1 MIEKHFL
8 EDPSIWVAFSFIIF
22 VGLAFKP
29 LRRMLNESLENKI
42 ENIKTKIEDSEI
54 IKENSIRLLK
64 DTENKMK
71 DSKVF
76 YETTL
81 IETKNRVELIN
92 KDSRV
97 QLEMIIKKKNKA
109 FNQKISQEKAL
120 SNERIK
126 RIIINSALDVA
137 KREIINDISSEDN
150 RKIINNSLQNI
161 ELS

>member
-1 MIEKHFL
+1 ML
-8 EDPSIWVAFSFIIF
+8 LSFIIF
-22 VGLAFKP
+22 IGLAFKP

-76 YETTL
+76 CETTL
-81 IETKNRVELIN
+81 IETKNRVELMN

-109 FNQKISQEKAL
+109 FDQKINQEKAL
-120 SNERIK
+120 SDERIK
-126 RIIINSALDVA
+126 KIIINVALDVA

-150 RKIINNSLQNI
+150 RKIINTSLQNI